1 MDVRWEKFGD
11 TFMTMKRC
19 LHQITVHEA
28 VTIIKNIS
36 PRGSSYHVPVVKS
49 VGHKLAE
56 SLYAHYSVPEVP
68 VSAMDGFAI
77 RSTNTIDAKEQTPI
91 HLREFVRLNTGNVIP
106 KEFDAVVR
114 VEDALFD
121 GDDPNEIVVRKLI
134 NPGTNVRTTGEDIK
148 KGQLILPAGTVI
160 RSFDVGA
167 IASYGIT
174 HVNVSRISVGIL
186 PTGTEL
192 ILPGTRPLPGQVV
205 ESNTTMAEAY
215 ISEFGVE
222 VARYPPVGDNPVL
235 IREALKRLLS
245 ENDIAIVSAGS
256 SAGTKD
262 FTASVIAD
270 MGKLLFHGVAMKPA
284 KPAMFGVIEGKPVF
298 GLPGYPLS
306 AQTVLR
312 LFVRELLEE
321 WGWKGPVQDFTHV
334 QLGDSI
340 SSDGDVDE
348 FSLHAAARVG
358 NRYVVIPQSRG
369 ASVQM
374 TGIRSNVVIHIP
386 HGVEGFEAGN
396 EVTALLTV
404 PREELDKT
412 VLIAGVYDPVLDTL
426 AEAAMKADI
435 RVRTGNFSGSSDLL
449 LLLKNCCHAVCIT
462 DSADLTMLNDTKIF
476 IRSFKTKKHTTSA
489 RLVYRAEMEGD
500 PLMRKLFAVMDS
512 TEF

>member
-1 MDVRWEKFGD
+1 
-11 TFMTMKRC
+11 
-19 LHQITVHEA
+19 
-28 VTIIKNIS
+28 
-36 PRGSSYHVPVVKS
+36 
-49 VGHKLAE
+49 
-56 SLYAHYSVPEVP
+56 
-68 VSAMDGFAI
+68 MDGFAI
-77 RSTNTIDAKEQTPI
+77 RSTNTINAREQTPV

-114 VEDALFD
+114 VEDTLFD
-121 GDDPNEIVVRKLI
+121 GNDPNEITVRKEV
-134 NPGTNVRTTGEDIK
+134 NPGANVRETGEDIK
-148 KGQLILPAGTVI
+148 KGQLILSAGTVI
-160 RSFDVGA
+160 RPFDVGA

-186 PTGTEL
+186 PTGAEL

-215 ISEFGVE
+215 LLEFGVD
-222 VARYPPVGDNPVL
+222 VMRYPPVGDNPLL

-270 MGKLLFHGVAMKPA
+270 MGELLFHGVAMKPA
-284 KPAMFGVIEGKPVF
+284 KPAMFGVVENKPIF

-321 WGWKGPVQDFTHV
+321 WGWKGPVQDLVQV

-348 FSLHAAARVG
+348 FSLHAAARMG

-374 TGIRSNVVIHIP
+374 TGVRSNVVIHIP
-386 HGVEGFEAGN
+386 QGIDGFEAGD

-404 PREELDKT
+404 PREELDQT
-412 VLIAGVYDPVLDTL
+412 VLIAGVYDPVLDIL
-426 AEAAMKADI
+426 AEEAMKVNI
-435 RVRTGNFSGSSDLL
+435 RVRTGNFSGLSGLL

-462 DSADLTMLNDTKIF
+462 DDADLVILNDTKVF
-476 IRSFKTKKHTTSA
+476 IRSFSEGGHATLA
-489 RLVYRAEMEGD
+489 RLVYRAEMEKD
-500 PLMRKLFAVMDS
+500 PLMQKLFSVM
-512 TEF
+512 EFIEH